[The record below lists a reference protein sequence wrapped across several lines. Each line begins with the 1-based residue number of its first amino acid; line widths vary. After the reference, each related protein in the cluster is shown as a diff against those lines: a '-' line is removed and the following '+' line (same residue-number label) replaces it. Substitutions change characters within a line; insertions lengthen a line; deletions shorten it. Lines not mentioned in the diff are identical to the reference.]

1 MEVVIR
7 TAVKGDCKA
16 IRYNSIKAKISV
28 LVKAFVLQVSDT
40 GAG

>member
-16 IRYNSIKAKISV
+16 IRYDLFKVKISV
-28 LVKAFVLQVSDT
+28 LVKTFVLQVSDT